1 MKRIFLIS
9 TLLLLIAGVQA
20 QEIQKTDSTAASEKK
35 ESKFVN
41 AMNNA
46 GEAIVKWDTET
57 MLDSLDQEKLP
68 KKVTGGLFAGVNM
81 SDFII
86 TRAGQTMIS
95 HRRVGAELGGFIDFA
110 LTKHF
115 AIQPQVIFTA
125 HQNYFSAKDDEI
137 KLVNDRLWSFGMEI
151 PVYFLGR
158 FGNMQQG
165 YVQFGGGIFTH
176 FTFASNIGTYKS
188 TDNAQITPTGEPQ
201 GDTQETDQ
209 EKDGYSYTSLYSLH
223 NNHFGVCATVGY
235 ECTFG
240 MQINIQY
247 KISLSDIAGFYSSNK
262 GTEIANA
269 LIYPHSLSLC
279 IGYRF
284 K

>member
-1 MKRIFLIS
+1 MKRIFLVS
-9 TLLLLIAGVQA
+9 TLFLLIAGVHA
-20 QEIQKTDSTAASEKK
+20 QEIATSDSITTTPEKQKNG
-35 ESKFVN
+35 FVR
-41 AMNNA
+41 AMHNA
-46 GEAIVKWDTET
+46 GNAIVKWDTET

-68 KKVTGGLFAGVNM
+68 KKVTGGLFVGANM
-81 SDFII
+81 SDFLI
-86 TRAGQTMIS
+86 TRAGHTMAS
-95 HRRVGAELGGFIDFA
+95 HRRVGAELGGFIDFS

-125 HQNYFSAKDDEI
+125 HQNFFSAKDDEV

-176 FTFASNIGTYKS
+176 FTFASNTGKYKS
-188 TDNAQITPTGEPQ
+188 TDKVQIDPDE
-201 GDTQETDQ
+201 DAKETQT
-209 EKDGYSYTSLYSLH
+209 EKDGFNYTSLYSLH
-223 NNHFGVCATVGY
+223 NNHFGVCAMVGY

-240 MQINIQY
+240 MQINVQY

-262 GTEIANA
+262 GTEIADA